1 MSTIRIA
8 LLAAGLLTAVGT
20 VQAQTTQP
28 SGPTPSTTPRTA
40 PDADKA
46 QSPPSKAAVG
56 VEGSTGTQSGPDPDA
71 AKNSSGPMPHGRAV
85 PQSATDPATGRDVDR
100 SIATPGIPAGQGAQ
114 GGPMPDKAKEK

>member
-8 LLAAGLLTAVGT
+8 LLAASLLTAVAT
-20 VQAQTTQP
+20 AQAQTTQP
-28 SGPTPSTTPRTA
+28 SGSTPSTTPRTA

-46 QSPPSKAAVG
+46 ESPPGKAAVG
-56 VEGSTGTQSGPDPDA
+56 VEGSTGTQSGPGPDA